1 MTLKDSWLFP
11 ALQSVHV
18 AGLALL
24 VGAIVLLDLR
34 LLGYVLRQQT
44 VPEVSAQLRPWIHR
58 GLATMLVTG
67 LILFSADTAR
77 YLRNPAFLF
86 KMAILLLA
94 LKIKGRKEAIPFGPF
109 LCLAGMVTLIWGP
122 EIIAWYQ
129 QLVYSA
135 SP

>member
-94 LKIKGRKEAIPFGPF
+94 LVCQFGLRRARLAAIISLVLWTSVVLVGRAIADFDIF
-109 LCLAGMVTLIWGP
+109 
-122 EIIAWYQ
+122 
-129 QLVYSA
+129 
-135 SP
+135 